1 MLVGRYE
8 ELQEK
13 FNEVHDARSALD
25 GLRNEEKERLRLEA
39 EEIARQ
45 NQLAMLQKLSTIRL
59 KKQVHLGNL
68 VLFGVALVLLTVCIY
83 LIHHRENSYV

>member
-1 MLVGRYE
+1 M
-8 ELQEK
+8 
-13 FNEVHDARSALD
+13 HDARSALD

-59 KKQVHLGNL
+59 KKQVLLTNPVVFCIVL
-68 VLFGVALVLLTVCIY
+68 VFAVVLFSIASI
-83 LIHHRENSYV
+83 E